1 MRFLFWNTNR
11 NSDINS
17 VLCDIIYQ
25 KKINIAILAEY
36 KADIQDLVFQSSVKG
51 LMMCEYAT
59 VGCDRIK
66 MIGTFDSKRI
76 AMSRQA
82 AYYSMQIVDD
92 SLLLCGVH
100 LPSKLHATADK
111 QELCFNEI
119 SCDVVVAELE
129 CQIENSIVVGDF
141 NQNPYENGCLG
152 AMGFHGIP
160 VAEETAALSRTILR
174 KKYKMFYNPMW
185 NLLGDFDYPPGTYYC
200 NSNEAINPFWNM
212 FDQVIIRPQLREK
225 FVESSLEI
233 VTETNMYSLVDSKNR
248 PNKKYSDHLPIIFEI
263 RED

>member
-1 MRFLFWNTNR
+1 
-11 NSDINS
+11 
-17 VLCDIIYQ
+17 
-25 KKINIAILAEY
+25 
-36 KADIQDLVFQSSVKG
+36 
-51 LMMCEYAT
+51 
-59 VGCDRIK
+59 
-66 MIGTFDSKRI
+66 
-76 AMSRQA
+76 
-82 AYYSMQIVDD
+82 
-92 SLLLCGVH
+92 
-100 LPSKLHATADK
+100 
-111 QELCFNEI
+111 
-119 SCDVVVAELE
+119 
-129 CQIENSIVVGDF
+129 
-141 NQNPYENGCLG
+141 
-152 AMGFHGIP
+152 MGFHGIP

>member
-1 MRFLFWNTNR
+1 MRR
-11 NSDINS
+11 
-17 VLCDIIYQ
+17 
-25 KKINIAILAEY
+25 
-36 KADIQDLVFQSSVKG
+36 
-51 LMMCEYAT
+51 
-59 VGCDRIK
+59 
-66 MIGTFDSKRI
+66 TFT
-76 AMSRQA
+76 Q
-82 AYYSMQIVDD
+82 Q
-92 SLLLCGVH
+92 
-100 LPSKLHATADK
+100 TACDK

-119 SCDVVVAELE
+119 SRDVVVAELE